1 MAVKE
6 FEYEYNPVK
15 ELKGNVESAKVIW
28 STKSLNMAVD
38 AIKKGLPLK
47 TNPFCG
53 TNTLLLKPDLVY
65 KRTAEEVEDVMRC
78 MKDPIY
84 FATKCSLMTPEGL
97 QPVKMR
103 DYQEEYLGH
112 LRDNR
117 FNIMLACRQ
126 AGKCQ
131 LIDSQLVIRVSSTK
145 NIDNKLRK
153 LNYYMGDNVYKIPMF
168 ELYNLY
174 CKQTLLWKAKYH
186 LYKLRNK
193 YKNNIISKCI
203 SLLDYIDFKYIK
215 KDRQSIYFFS

>member
-15 ELKGNVESAKVIW
+15 ELKGGEQSAKVVW

-131 LIDSQLVIRVSSTK
+131 LIDSQLVICFSSTETIK
-145 NIDNKLRK
+145 NIDYLLGKYYYYIDNN
-153 LNYYMGDNVYKIPMF
+153 NYIIHLPMF

-174 CKQTLLWKAKYH
+174 CKQEISWKIKYY
-186 LYKLRNK
+186 LYKLIYKLK
-193 YKNNIISKCI
+193 YGKDKRR
-203 SLLDYIDFKYIK
+203 K
-215 KDRQSIYFFS
+215 K

>member
-84 FATKCSLMTPEGL
+84 FATKCS
-97 QPVKMR
+97 
-103 DYQEEYLGH
+103 
-112 LRDNR
+112 
-117 FNIMLACRQ
+117 
-126 AGKCQ
+126 
-131 LIDSQLVIRVSSTK
+131 
-145 NIDNKLRK
+145 
-153 LNYYMGDNVYKIPMF
+153 
-168 ELYNLY
+168 
-174 CKQTLLWKAKYH
+174 
-186 LYKLRNK
+186 
-193 YKNNIISKCI
+193 
-203 SLLDYIDFKYIK
+203 
-215 KDRQSIYFFS
+215 